1 MNIHPIFVHF
11 PIALFTLFSILELLR
26 FRLKQPYWFYVKAV
40 LVISGFLSAVA
51 TIFTGL
57 VAAESLR
64 GSSLEDVVAVHAS
77 FAISATFIFMILAW
91 AYFVA
96 WVNSVK
102 RIQNNNWL
110 FFTKIQKFLIETNF
124 AYILT
129 ILGLIAIT
137 VTGALGGSMVYGPE
151 VDPFVSFV
159 YHLFFRE

>member
-40 LVISGFLSAVA
+40 LVIFGFLSAIV

-57 VAAESLR
+57 AAAENFR
-64 GSSLEDVVAVHAS
+64 GSDLESVIAVHAS
-77 FAISATFIFMILAW
+77 FAVSATFIFMILAW

-102 RIQNNNWL
+102 QIQNNNWL
-110 FFTKIQKFLIETNF
+110 FFTKIQKILIETNF

-137 VTGALGGSMVYGPE
+137 ITGALGGSMVYGPE

-159 YHLFFRE
+159 YHLFFE

>member
-40 LVISGFLSAVA
+40 LVISGFLSAIV
-51 TIFTGL
+51 TVFTGL

-110 FFTKIQKFLIETNF
+110 FLTKIQKFFIETNF

-129 ILGLIAIT
+129 ILGFVAIAI
-137 VTGALGGSMVYGPE
+137 TGALGGSMVYGPE
-151 VDPFVSFV
+151 TDPFVSFV
-159 YHLFFRE
+159 YHLFFSE